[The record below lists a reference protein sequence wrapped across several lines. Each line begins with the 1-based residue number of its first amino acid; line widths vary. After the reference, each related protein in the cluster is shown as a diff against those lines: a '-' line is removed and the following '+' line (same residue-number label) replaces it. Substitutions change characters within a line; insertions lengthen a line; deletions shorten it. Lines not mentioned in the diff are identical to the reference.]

1 MTPCGSDRWRLQV
14 AVDPDLVTGERRPL
28 SRTVRGSRS
37 EAKEALQRMVVEA
50 GAGLYGGGRATV
62 GDLLDQFITSAT
74 LGPATREDWQCV
86 IDRHLEPSL
95 GCVPLWKLMARH
107 CDQLYARMAVAGLGP
122 SRIRC
127 AHLVLHRAVAQAV
140 RWGWLARNP
149 VSSATRPSVPRV
161 AISPPSIGEVR
172 AALEAAGKADPA
184 LSCWLQVA
192 VATGARRG
200 EICALRWCDIDLAE
214 RIVRIERSVCATAR
228 AGVVIK
234 STKTGRSRVV
244 SLTTQAAEAL
254 SERRATF
261 IQGALDTGRGFE
273 ESALIFAGDR
283 NGRHPWRP
291 EMVTQRWGRLRCG
304 IGLPHVRLHDLR
316 HFVATELLT
325 AGIDLC
331 TVANRL
337 GHARTSTTLDIYWAW
352 CRPATGTPPTTSVP
366 SSRPIRRPDQGSART
381 PGLRPVA
388 RLRHMTAK
396 PSPSGNTVDE
406 ERLRTRC
413 SDKAEQPT

>member
-1 MTPCGSDRWRLQV
+1 MASCGPDRWRLQV
-14 AVDPDLVTGERRPL
+14 AVDPDLVTGDRRRV
-28 SRTVRGSRS
+28 SRTVRGTRS

-62 GDLLDQFITSAT
+62 GDLLDQFIASAT
-74 LGPATREDWQCV
+74 LGPATREDWRCV
-86 IDRHLEPSL
+86 IDRHLKPSL
-95 GCVPLWKLMARH
+95 GCVPLWKLTARH

-127 AHLVLHRAVAQAV
+127 AHVVLHRAVAQAV

-161 AISPPSIGEVR
+161 AISPPTIAEVR
-172 AALEAAGKADPA
+172 AALEAARKADPA
-184 LSCWLQVA
+184 LCCWLQVA

-214 RIVRIERSVCATAR
+214 RIVRIERSVCATAS

-254 SERRATF
+254 SERRATS
-261 IQGALDTGRGFE
+261 IQGAVETGCGFE
-273 ESALIFAGDR
+273 ESTLIFASDR
-283 NGRHPWRP
+283 DGRHPWRP
-291 EMVTQRWGRLRCG
+291 ELVTQRWGRFRSG

-325 AGIDLC
+325 AGIDLR

-352 CRPATGTPPTTSVP
+352 VPARDRDAADHLGALLASDPTP
-366 SSRPIRRPDQGSART
+366 
-381 PGLRPVA
+381 
-388 RLRHMTAK
+388 
-396 PSPSGNTVDE
+396 
-406 ERLRTRC
+406 
-413 SDKAEQPT
+413 